1 MAIIGIRRLTW
12 AVDDVAACVRFFSDF
27 GLTLIEQADDAA
39 RFEVA
44 DGSEALILRHGHP
57 ALPTNTAQTGKGVFE
72 CVWAVDSAAGLARI
86 TARLAGELDLVTDA
100 EGVVHFTT
108 PFGQAIGLQ
117 VW

>member
-86 TARLAGELDLVTDA
+86 TARLAGELDLVIDA